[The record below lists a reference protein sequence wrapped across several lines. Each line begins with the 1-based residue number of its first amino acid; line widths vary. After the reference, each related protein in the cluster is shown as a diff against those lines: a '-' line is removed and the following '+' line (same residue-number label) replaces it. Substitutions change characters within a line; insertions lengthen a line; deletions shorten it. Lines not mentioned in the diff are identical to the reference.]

1 MLYEEILTQL
11 EKDFDEFEYL
21 DLIDFNSKLEII
33 NRLDRTLK
41 KISKIKCEN
50 SNQIFQSI
58 KSSKIPNE
66 INQSKITLFSL
77 LLYFQK
83 KYVLKNFELY
93 FNYDSFQRQL
103 KWERI
108 RIKTK
113 LSNFP
118 HLIGIRGER
127 NLSGQVISKSKPR
140 KFLDGVLHQSILINA
155 FDDFIIDFEKLE
167 VFSWIW
173 QTIVTPTYI
182 INKDEINQT
191 HTKLKADI
199 IFIKR
204 VYNSKKYSFHIVA
217 LKNEIDNDFSI
228 ISQFGIKKEC
238 FNRIS
243 WMFNIENASYNFY
256 KSNKKPPIS
265 SGKASLV

>member
-1 MLYEEILTQL
+1 LSS
-11 EKDFDEFEYL
+11 DV
-21 DLIDFNSKLEII
+21 
-33 NRLDRTLK
+33 
-41 KISKIKCEN
+41 
-50 SNQIFQSI
+50 IFFI
-58 KSSKIPNE
+58 
-66 INQSKITLFSL
+66 
-77 LLYFQK
+77 
-83 KYVLKNFELY
+83 
-93 FNYDSFQRQL
+93 
-103 KWERI
+103 
-108 RIKTK
+108 
-113 LSNFP
+113 
-118 HLIGIRGER
+118 
-127 NLSGQVISKSKPR
+127 
-140 KFLDGVLHQSILINA
+140 A